1 MAEHVQRLDLR
12 GLKCPLPVIKARK
25 ALSILPKGQVLI
37 LEATDPL
44 AEIDIPHFIA
54 SEGHRLLAQSREER
68 VFVFHI
74 EVKGASAQ

>member
-1 MAEHVQRLDLR
+1 MSDHEERLDLR
-12 GLKCPLPVIKARK
+12 GLKCPLPVIKART
-25 ALSILPKGQVLI
+25 ALATMPKGRILI

-68 VFVFHI
+68 IFVFHI

>member
-1 MAEHVQRLDLR
+1 MFGSGAYRVLS
-12 GLKCPLPVIKARK
+12 PSLPVIKARK

-68 VFVFHI
+68 VFIFHI